1 MATKIRGS
9 QRGQKL
15 GHVIDVQFAEVEF
28 VTPSGT
34 RMIIELGEEV
44 RLLVGADADVDLAAR
59 LISALIREQKEDSR

>member
-1 MATKIRGS
+1 
-9 QRGQKL
+9 
-15 GHVIDVQFAEVEF
+15 VIDVQFAEVEF